1 MYNPHMA
8 NPTDQELT
16 DILRE
21 CRRVAV
27 VGLSPKP
34 DRDSN
39 KVADYLIRN
48 GYEVVGVRPGGGEV
62 LGRPGY
68 STLDE
73 VPGPLEIVDVF
84 RSPDAVPAL
93 VDELLPM
100 RPRVLW
106 LQLGVTHAEAEARA
120 RAAGI
125 VVVSNR
131 CIKLE
136 HERLLA

>member
-16 DILRE
+16 DILRK

-93 VDELLPM
+93 VDELLPL